1 MIFDDAANIM
11 NMESDRVMSQRTGL
25 SRDKIRRIAMGL
37 PFILDYNTYFA
48 FQRLGYEIKILP
60 KLEERQNGAQS
71 SYKPK
76 KWSAKKP

>member
-37 PFILDYNTYFA
+37 PFIKTSIG
-48 FQRLGYEIKILP
+48 RGK
-60 KLEERQNGAQS
+60 
-71 SYKPK
+71 
-76 KWSAKKP
+76 